1 MKQNQSETKIE
12 INPETIV
19 LSNEAIRLFRKLL
32 KNEEFET
39 QRLFEVSAHWPKVM
53 REDLEDLTDKASIK
67 PLAELENFI
76 RTQELMNAY
85 KRKTD
90 TKG

>member
-1 MKQNQSETKIE
+1 MNTKIE
-12 INPETIV
+12 KIEIKPETIV
-19 LSNEAIRLFRKLL
+19 LSNEAIRLLRKLL
-32 KNEEFET
+32 KNEECET

-76 RTQELMNAY
+76 RAQELMNMY
-85 KRKTD
+85 KRKTEIEK
-90 TKG
+90 TN